1 MREDCKDYISPLYNI
16 AATNENY
23 DNIRNELMYSA
34 DVLEYFEIL
43 VDKFGVDMVR
53 NDSELIKKMYDAF
66 DNSLID
72 KILQ

>member
-1 MREDCKDYISPLYNI
+1 
-16 AATNENY
+16 
-23 DNIRNELMYSA
+23 MYSA